1 MKNLAVIMLCL
12 LSSVAS
18 AKDIEE
24 LVVTAKRLRIVI
36 EHLSVKHKQN
46 PITGNWH
53 YVAPTP
59 AEQEKEQERQVVAVV
74 ETK

>member
-36 EHLSVKHKQN
+36 EHISANHKQN
-46 PITGNWH
+46 CYRKLALRCSCSSRAGTEATDGSSRGYEVKN
-53 YVAPTP
+53 
-59 AEQEKEQERQVVAVV
+59 
-74 ETK
+74 

>member
-36 EHLSVKHKQN
+36 EHISANHKQN
-46 PITGNWH
+46 LLQETGTTLLLLQQSRNRSDRW
-53 YVAPTP
+53 
-59 AEQEKEQERQVVAVV
+59 
-74 ETK
+74 